1 MSEINESM
9 PVPEAVGKRKRGRK
23 LLIFGAI
30 TLINVGLLIV
40 LVTQLLTPASQANAD
55 PLIGHPAPTFAL
67 TTLSSQVSTT
77 TLSLASLHG
86 KPVVI
91 NFWAS
96 WCSPCK
102 EEAPLLENSWKQ
114 MQAQG
119 KDVVFV
125 GIDFQEARPEA
136 LSFLQAYNITYPLVL
151 DTHGTVA
158 EKYDITG
165 LPDTI
170 FINRSGTVVGKVS
183 QQITS
188 QLLTQNLQ
196 LII

>member
-1 MSEINESM
+1 MT
-9 PVPEAVGKRKRGRK
+9 
-23 LLIFGAI
+23 FHD
-30 TLINVGLLIV
+30 V
-40 LVTQLLTPASQANAD
+40 LC
-55 PLIGHPAPTFAL
+55 
-67 TTLSSQVSTT
+67 TT
-77 TLSLASLHG
+77 
-86 KPVVI
+86 
-91 NFWAS
+91 
-96 WCSPCK
+96 
-102 EEAPLLENSWKQ
+102 
-114 MQAQG
+114 
-119 KDVVFV
+119 
-125 GIDFQEARPEA
+125 
-136 LSFLQAYNITYPLVL
+136 

>member
-1 MSEINESM
+1 MNLRKEIKKRWLSILFYTLIIIFIFSSSAKSWVLQQVVSTGLLKAEIKDDSNKNLT
-9 PVPEAVGKRKRGRK
+9 EAVPFSFTDSNGKT
-23 LLIFGAI
+23 A
-30 TLINVGLLIV
+30 T
-40 LVTQLLTPASQANAD
+40 TAD
-55 PLIGHPAPTFAL
+55 LK
-67 TTLSSQVSTT
+67 
-77 TLSLASLHG
+77 G
-86 KPVVI
+86 KVVFI

-136 LSFLQAYNITYPLVL
+136 LSFLQAYTITYPLVL